1 MYLATS
7 SGLEKYLTKET
18 IMVWGILKKD
28 SIADAVSKVQ
38 SEALTAKQKKID
50 LNKNG
55 KIDGEDLSKL
65 RKEDAEQVEEGWD
78 DMLKYAKEKNGPQPN
93 GGAGKK
99 QGTRYGGSKQK
110 EEKPVKEEAELEE
123 ARLPVTH
130 EDPLVTVHD
139 KDGLHTH
146 ANLSVANHIMQ
157 TKVKHTDVHKG
168 PVKVK
173 SGGSY
178 GNVTFA
184 ISQHHA
190 KAMKEGVESLDE
202 ISKKTL
208 SSYVSKAAVD
218 MTHHVGDAER
228 IKNLADRDA
237 EHEIINSYKSGK
249 SPSHAVASHKKEM
262 EYAKKRSDKAVS
274 RMHGI
279 DKAVQRLAKEEV
291 EVNEEADLVK
301 TGAKQIK
308 HANVKDKQDDQD
320 TMEPRAQGERDF
332 LDKLSVNVTDD
343 PAKDGV
349 NTGASKVSHA
359 TEPKGQGAG
368 KYDAKEK
375 LGKQGVK
382 ESCDDDNGDD
392 STETKR
398 KKTFSEFKKGRARS

>member
-146 ANLSVANHIMQ
+146 ANLSTANHIFN

-168 PVKVK
+168 EVKTK
-173 SGGSY
+173 DGHESKRDLK
-178 GNVTFA
+178 FA
-184 ISQHHA
+184 ISKHHA
-190 KAMKEGVESLDE
+190 TSV
-202 ISKKTL
+202 
-208 SSYVSKAAVD
+208 
-218 MTHHVGDAER
+218 
-228 IKNLADRDA
+228 
-237 EHEIINSYKSGK
+237 
-249 SPSHAVASHKKEM
+249 
-262 EYAKKRSDKAVS
+262 
-274 RMHGI
+274 
-279 DKAVQRLAKEEV
+279 KEEV

-349 NTGASKVSHA
+349 NTGASKVSKA